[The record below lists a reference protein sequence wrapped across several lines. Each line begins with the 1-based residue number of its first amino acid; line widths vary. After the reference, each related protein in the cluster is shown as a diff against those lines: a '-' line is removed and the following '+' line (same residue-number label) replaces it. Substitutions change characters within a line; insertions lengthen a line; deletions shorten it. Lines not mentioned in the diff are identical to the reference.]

1 MGTGIDSSPCMEML
15 RRVTAALHFFDEPP
29 LVCSPVEGDPT
40 PLRVLPG
47 GDLERRLADAE
58 LLTVANRHD
67 AALELLD
74 ELWPETR
81 SFPVLACRHLLAAAW
96 AQMYRGRLDE
106 AARLLEQADAIVQ
119 SPLFDAADRAEVLFR
134 RGCVTLKRGG
144 VADATA
150 LFTRTLETNARSARP
165 SLLLAAQVLDWRS
178 RCHQLRR
185 DWDAAGRDAEAS
197 FELADSVCDD
207 RARANALF
215 QSSLIA
221 ERQRQWLLA
230 RCYAEQALELY
241 IEQNDTLSRAR
252 ILNNLGGLQFLLG
265 DVAAAERALVEAA
278 AAASEA
284 GSDADVA
291 QATSSLAQVMLHT
304 DRPLEARGC
313 ALSAIDLLAG
323 RDDFRGELGNAEL
336 VVAQSFMAEHETSSA
351 TAWLDR
357 AERTLAGPEFSSQL
371 AAVWMARGDLAG
383 ANGNHISAADLYRHA
398 AEALQDFHF

>member
-1 MGTGIDSSPCMEML
+1 MEML
-15 RRVTAALHFFDEPP
+15 RCMTAAPHFFDEPP
-29 LVCSPVEGDPT
+29 PVFGPAEGDPT

-74 ELWPETR
+74 ELWLETR
-81 SFPVLACRHLLAAAW
+81 SFPVLACRHLLAAGW

-106 AARLLEQADAIVQ
+106 AAGLLEQADAIVQ
-119 SPLFDAADRAEVLFR
+119 SPLFDAVDRAEVLFR
-134 RGCVTLKRGG
+134 RGCVTLKRGE

-165 SLLLAAQVLDWRS
+165 SPLLAAQVLDWRS

-197 FELADSVCDD
+197 LELADSLCDD

-241 IEQNDTLSRAR
+241 IEQDDTLSRAR

-265 DVAAAERALVEAA
+265 DVASAERALVEAA

-304 DRPLEARGC
+304 DRPLEARDC
-313 ALSAIDLLAG
+313 ALNAIDRLAG
-323 RDDFRGELGNAEL
+323 RDDFRDELGNAEL
-336 VVAQSFMAEHETSSA
+336 VVAQSFAAEHETSSA
-351 TAWLDR
+351 SAWLDR

-371 AAVWMARGDLAG
+371 AAVWMSRGDLAA
-383 ANGNHISAADLYRHA
+383 ANEDHMSAAELYRRA

>member
-1 MGTGIDSSPCMEML
+1 MTAAPHLFDELPPVSSPGEAH
-15 RRVTAALHFFDEPP
+15 TTTI
-29 LVCSPVEGDPT
+29 GI
-40 PLRVLPG
+40 LPG
-47 GDLERRLADAE
+47 GDLEQRLADAE
-58 LLTVANRHD
+58 RLTLWNHHD

-74 ELWPETR
+74 ELWPETHR
-81 SFPVLACRHLLAAAW
+81 FPVLACRHLLAAAW
-96 AQMYRGRLDE
+96 AQMYRGQLEE
-106 AARLLEQADAIVQ
+106 AAGLLEHADAIVQ
-119 SPLFDAADRAEVLFR
+119 APLFDAADRAEVLFR
-134 RGCVTLKRGG
+134 RGCVTLKQGE

-150 LFTRTLETNARSARP
+150 LFTRTLETNARSAR
-165 SLLLAAQVLDWRS
+165 SSALLAARVLDWRS

-197 FELADSVCDD
+197 LELADSLCDD

-265 DVAAAERALVEAA
+265 DVAGAERALVEAA
-278 AAASEA
+278 ATATEA

-304 DRPLEARGC
+304 DRPLEARNC
-313 ALSAIDLLAG
+313 ALTAIDLLTG
-323 RDDFRGELGNAEL
+323 RDDFRYELGNAEL
-336 VVAQSFMAEHETSSA
+336 IVAQSFTAEHETSSA
-351 TAWLDR
+351 IAWLEL
-357 AERTLAGPEFSSQL
+357 AEKTFAGPEWSSQL

-383 ANGNHISAADLYRHA
+383 RNGDHISAAELYRRA

>member
-15 RRVTAALHFFDEPP
+15 RRMTAALHFFDEPP
-29 LVCSPVEGDPT
+29 PVCSPVEGHAR
-40 PLRVLPG
+40 PLGVLPG

-58 LLTVANRHD
+58 LLTLENHHD
-67 AALELLD
+67 TALELLD
-74 ELWPETR
+74 ELWPETHT
-81 SFPVLACRHLLAAAW
+81 FPVLACRHLLAAAW
-96 AQMYRGRLDE
+96 AQMYRGRLEE
-106 AARLLEQADAIVQ
+106 AAGLLERADAIVQ
-119 SPLFDAADRAEVLFR
+119 SPLFEAADRAEVLFR
-134 RGCVTLKRGG
+134 RGCVTLTRGE

-165 SLLLAAQVLDWRS
+165 SPLLAAHVLDWRS

-197 FELADSVCDD
+197 LELAENVCDD

-265 DVAAAERALVEAA
+265 DVAGAERALVEAA
-278 AAASEA
+278 ATASEA

-313 ALSAIDLLAG
+313 ALNAIDLLAG
-323 RDDFRGELGNAEL
+323 RDDFRDELGNAEL
-336 VVAQSFMAEHETSSA
+336 VVAQSFTAEHETSSA

-357 AERTLAGPEFSSQL
+357 AERTFARPEFSSQR

-383 ANGNHISAADLYRHA
+383 ANGDHISAAELYRRA

>member
-1 MGTGIDSSPCMEML
+1 M
-15 RRVTAALHFFDEPP
+15 TAAPHFFDEPP
-29 LVCSPVEGDPT
+29 PVFSPVEGLPT
-40 PLRVLPG
+40 LGVLPG

-58 LLTVANRHD
+58 LLTVANHHD

-81 SFPVLACRHLLAAAW
+81 RFPVLACRHRLATAW

-106 AARLLEQADAIVQ
+106 AAGLLERADAIVQ

-134 RGCVTLKRGG
+134 RGCVTLKRGE

-150 LFTRTLETNARSARP
+150 LFTRALETNARSARP
-165 SLLLAAQVLDWRS
+165 SPLLAAYVLDWRS

-197 FELADSVCDD
+197 LELADSGCDD

-215 QSSLIA
+215 QLSLIA

-230 RCYAEQALELY
+230 RCYAEQALEIY

-265 DVAAAERALVEAA
+265 DVAGAERALVEAA
-278 AAASEA
+278 AIATEA
-284 GSDADVA
+284 GSVADVA
-291 QATSSLAQVMLHT
+291 QATSSLARVMLHT
-304 DRPLEARGC
+304 DRPLEARSC
-313 ALSAIDLLAG
+313 ALNAIDLLVG
-323 RDDFRGELGNAEL
+323 REDFRDELGNAEL
-336 VVAQSFMAEHETSSA
+336 VVAQSFTAEHETSSA
-351 TAWLDR
+351 IAWLDR
-357 AERTLAGPEFSSQL
+357 AEHTFAAPESSSQL
-371 AAVWMARGDLAG
+371 AAVWVARGDLAG
-383 ANGNHISAADLYRHA
+383 ASGDHPSAAERYRRA

>member
-1 MGTGIDSSPCMEML
+1 MEML
-15 RRVTAALHFFDEPP
+15 RRMTAAPHFFDEPP
-29 LVCSPVEGDPT
+29 PVCSPVEGHAR
-40 PLRVLPG
+40 PLGVLPG
-47 GDLERRLADAE
+47 GDLEQRLADAE
-58 LLTVANRHD
+58 RLTLENHHD

-81 SFPVLACRHLLAAAW
+81 IFPVLACRHLLAAAW
-96 AQMYRGRLDE
+96 AQMYRGQLEE
-106 AARLLEQADAIVQ
+106 AAGLLAHADAIVQ
-119 SPLFDAADRAEVLFR
+119 APLFDAGDRAEVLFR
-134 RGCVTLKRGG
+134 RGCVTLKRGE

-165 SLLLAAQVLDWRS
+165 STLLAAHVLDWRS

-197 FELADSVCDD
+197 LELADSVSND

-230 RCYAEQALELY
+230 RYYAEQALELY

-265 DVAAAERALVEAA
+265 NIAGAERALAEAA
-278 AAASEA
+278 ATATEA

-304 DRPLEARGC
+304 DRPLEARSC
-313 ALSAIDLLAG
+313 ALNAIDLLAG
-323 RDDFRGELGNAEL
+323 RDDFRDELGNAEL
-336 VVAQSFMAEHETSSA
+336 VVAQSFTAEHETPSA
-351 TAWLDR
+351 IAWLDR
-357 AERTLAGPEFSSQL
+357 AEHTFAGPESSSQL

-383 ANGNHISAADLYRHA
+383 ADGDHTSAAELYRRA

>member
-1 MGTGIDSSPCMEML
+1 MEML
-15 RRVTAALHFFDEPP
+15 RRVTAAPQFFDEPP
-29 LVCSPVEGDPT
+29 PLCCPEGDLT
-40 PLRVLPG
+40 TLRVLPG
-47 GDLERRLADAE
+47 GDLERQLAEAE
-58 LLTVANRHD
+58 LLTVANHHD

-81 SFPVLACRHLLAAAW
+81 GFPVLACRHLLAAAW
-96 AQMYRGRLDE
+96 AQMYRGRLNE
-106 AARLLEQADAIVQ
+106 AAGLLEHADAIVQ

-134 RGCVTLKRGG
+134 RGCVTLKRGE

-165 SLLLAAQVLDWRS
+165 SPLLAAQVLDWRS

-197 FELADSVCDD
+197 LELADSVCDD

-241 IEQNDTLSRAR
+241 IEQGDTLSRAR

-265 DVAAAERALVEAA
+265 DIAGAERALVEAA
-278 AAASEA
+278 GAASEA

-304 DRPLEARGC
+304 DRPLEARAC
-313 ALSAIDLLAG
+313 ALNAIDLLAG
-323 RDDFRGELGNAEL
+323 RVDFRDELGNAEL
-336 VVAQSFMAEHETSSA
+336 VVAQSFTAEHEASSA
-351 TAWLDR
+351 SAWLDR
-357 AERTLAGPEFSSQL
+357 AERTLAAPEFSSQL

-383 ANGNHISAADLYRHA
+383 ANGDHLSAAELYRRA

>member
-1 MGTGIDSSPCMEML
+1 MEML

-96 AQMYRGRLDE
+96 AQMYRGQLDG

-304 DRPLEARGC
+304 DRPLDARGC